1 MADTPSPPAGLTP
14 TVYDL
19 DPNHTGKR
27 LVAIAAIVTGFVAG
41 VILIPLLAREAGVMV
56 GLRILAGVG
65 GGVLLGAG
73 LATAV
78 EAFLRERWPSGR
90 TLAVGPDE
98 IVQRDANGAQ
108 IALRWDDVEVLSWA
122 FVVARHQAWVRK
134 GWYCAALQL
143 KVDEKQVSP
152 YAFLSPEQ
160 ASALPCW
167 DAFTVLIPRKKADD
181 VPEAVFAAQ
190 EPLREAEKAR
200 WYAGGELRPADFAAL
215 VDVVSR
221 RVESWPG

>member
-1 MADTPSPPAGLTP
+1 MADTPPPPAGTAP
-14 TVYDL
+14 TVYHL

-27 LVAIAAIVTGFVAG
+27 LVAIAAIVTGFTAG
-41 VILIPLLAREAGVMV
+41 VILIPLLARQAGVII
-56 GLRILAGVG
+56 GLRILLGVG

-78 EAFLRERWPSGR
+78 EAFLRERWSSGR
-90 TLAVGPDE
+90 TLSVGPDE
-98 IVQRDANGAQ
+98 IVQRDADGAQ
-108 IALRWDDVEVLSWA
+108 IALRWEDIEVLSWA
-122 FVVARHQAWVRK
+122 FVVARHQAWVKK
-134 GWYCAALQL
+134 GWYCAALRL
-143 KVDEKQVSP
+143 KEDEKLISP

-167 DAFTVLIPRKKADD
+167 DVFTVLIPRKKADD

-200 WYAGGELRPADFAAL
+200 WYGGGELRPADFAAL